1 MALDI
6 FEKDFIRDV
15 KFIKEELIDEAEVG
29 EINELFKS
37 FMKGFNK
44 GALRGLQN
52 RRSALVEKKS
62 QEDDPN
68 KKEQIQKQIDELDK
82 RIDAQKKK
90 VHESIEKLMA
100 GDSLDESSF
109 TRQHFTKIADIV
121 KTIKNTD
128 DKQGVV
134 DKLVDMFK
142 KDNSLFDEDKFRS
155 YIEK

>member
-29 EINELFKS
+29 
-37 FMKGFNK
+37 
-44 GALRGLQN
+44 
-52 RRSALVEKKS
+52 
-62 QEDDPN
+62 
-68 KKEQIQKQIDELDK
+68 
-82 RIDAQKKK
+82 
-90 VHESIEKLMA
+90 
-100 GDSLDESSF
+100 
-109 TRQHFTKIADIV
+109 V

-142 KDNSLFDEDKFRS
+142 KDNSLFDEDKFRN